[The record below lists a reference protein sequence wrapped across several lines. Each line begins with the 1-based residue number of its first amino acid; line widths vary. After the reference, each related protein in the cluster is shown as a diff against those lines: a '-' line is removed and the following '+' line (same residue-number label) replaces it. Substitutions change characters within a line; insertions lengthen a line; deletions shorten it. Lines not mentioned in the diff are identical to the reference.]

1 MAEVKA
7 EGKAPQREQHKGDEL
22 GIIRMAGRDIRGSHS
37 IIGALMQIKG
47 IGYNMAHAIALA
59 VERQH
64 GIKMTTKIGT
74 LSEQQTQQIE
84 TMMRDPSKSGVPNYM
99 LNRRKDIET
108 GADFHVIGVDQTVA
122 VRNDI
127 DRDIKNQTWRGFR
140 HMYGQRVRGQRTR
153 STGRTGATVGV
164 TKAKVEAAAKP
175 APAGKPGVP
184 GAPASA
190 AAAAAAGAP
199 TAGAPAGAKPAAG
212 GAAPAAKPAEKP
224 AK

>member
-1 MAEVKA
+1 MA
-7 EGKAPQREQHKGDEL
+7 EGKGPQKEQKGDEL

-47 IGYNMAHAIALA
+47 IGYNMARAIALA

-64 GIKMTTKIGT
+64 GIKMTDKIGNLT
-74 LSEQQTQQIE
+74 DQQTAQIE
-84 TMMRDPSKSGVPNYM
+84 DMMRNPTKAGIPNFM
-99 LNRRKDIET
+99 LNRRKDLESGMDI
-108 GADFHVIGVDQTVA
+108 HVIGVDQTV
-122 VRNDI
+122 VVKQDI
-127 DRDIKNQTWRGFR
+127 DRDIRNQTYRGFR

-175 APAGKPGVP
+175 SGGKPTPGASSAAPGAAPAAGAAPAGAAPAGKP
-184 GAPASA
+184 A
-190 AAAAAAGAP
+190 A
-199 TAGAPAGAKPAAG
+199 
-212 GAAPAAKPAEKP
+212 AAPAAKPAEKP